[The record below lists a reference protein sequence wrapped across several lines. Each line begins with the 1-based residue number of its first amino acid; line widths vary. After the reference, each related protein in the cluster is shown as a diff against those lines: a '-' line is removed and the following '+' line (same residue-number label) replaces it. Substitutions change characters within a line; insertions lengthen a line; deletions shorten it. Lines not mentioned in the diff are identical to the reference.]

1 MKQKK
6 RNLLFAVLALSHIC
20 TAQNVGIGIDTPK
33 AKLDV
38 NGSLLIRGANAN
50 SFTPQTNAVE
60 FFFGKS
66 GNGTFPPG
74 VNNADIAFNWGGAG
88 GGFRHVLSSRH
99 HPAIKSDLN
108 ALDFYIN
115 NTNLQNDNP
124 TVNSPNLS
132 ITAIG
137 TKIYKDNYLE
147 LGAGITKEANAG
159 KIGYQLFS
167 PGLDIIGAGTTQD
180 SRRITFYNEGA
191 ANFLGRVA
199 IGTTSVPGE
208 KLYVDGNVKVETD
221 FLVGNNFTAIGSAS
235 INGAA
240 NLKSDVTISG
250 KLGIGVNASTAT
262 NKLEVAGNILAAG
275 NFMMGLEYKV
285 VNHSLTGGNI
295 VSFDCFCSTGKKVIG
310 GGAGHRDYNAAQGDI
325 TVNFTG
331 PIADGSGWH
340 ALLKNSSTQN
350 RQVQVWA
357 ICARVQ

>member
-199 IGTTSVPGE
+199 IGTTSVPAE

-221 FLVGNNFTAIGSAS
+221 
-235 INGAA
+235 
-240 NLKSDVTISG
+240 VTISG
-250 KLGIGVNASTAT
+250 KLGIGVNVSTAT

-310 GGAGHRDYNAAQGDI
+310 GGAGHRDFNAAQGDI

-340 ALLKNSSTQN
+340 ALLKNSSGQN